1 MSRAFRSCWWASDHI
16 CKNMHCPQKYVSF
29 AFYAFK
35 CQKYP
40 KHLRYVYAKIS
51 SSYAARQGQGAAIL
65 PRKSFTFSRGRP
77 WSGTSEWSGDDFAG
91 PGEDP
96 TLSCW
101 PEPGRPNDASSSL
114 CRQPWSAE
122 LKRSC
127 STKPTLASH
136 RDRRRPFD
144 PAGYAEGSP
153 GRSGPT
159 ISTSDAGGNMNTR
172 STIFL

>member
-1 MSRAFRSCWWASDHI
+1 MY
-16 CKNMHCPQKYVSF
+16 MQKYLQVT
-29 AFYAFK
+29 
-35 CQKYP
+35 P
-40 KHLRYVYAKIS
+40 RDR
-51 SSYAARQGQGAAIL
+51 ARVQQYC
-65 PRKSFTFSRGRP
+65 RGRA
-77 WSGTSEWSGDDFAG
+77 SRSAAAG
-91 PGEDP
+91 RGLELRNDP
-96 TLSCW
+96 ETTLRARLRIPPSRQTRCW
-101 PEPGRPNDASSSL
+101 PEPGRPNDVSSSL
-114 CRQPWSAE
+114 CGQPWSAE

-159 ISTSDAGGNMNTR
+159 ISTSDAGGNGDVHIWHPSRLFNVHSTR

>member
-1 MSRAFRSCWWASDHI
+1 MHLYA
-16 CKNMHCPQKYVSF
+16 KNIQNIQDMYMQKYATSTLLMIYCLRCQR
-29 AFYAFK
+29 ATLTGPCIFK
-35 CQKYP
+35 
-40 KHLRYVYAKIS
+40 LRPGDRARVQQYCRGRAS
-51 SSYAARQGQGAAIL
+51 SSAAAGRGLELRNDPETTLRARLRIPPSRQT
-65 PRKSFTFSRGRP
+65 R
-77 WSGTSEWSGDDFAG
+77 
-91 PGEDP
+91 
-96 TLSCW
+96 CW
-101 PEPGRPNDASSSL
+101 PEPGRPNDVSSSL
-114 CRQPWSAE
+114 CGQPWSAE